1 MIIGYGHLPA
11 SADAAAIDRLRQ
23 DLTQAGAEAVFVE
36 AAQPQAG
43 GDIGSWPALDCALA
57 SSGRGDVLLAL
68 SPAHLAR
75 SVVELLQV
83 ADRLAARG
91 ASLRVMNVAGTQMLD
106 TATQAGATML
116 AALGLLNAFGQGG
129 VSGMFAAQPQQ
140 SGLTDLALDSFA
152 PRRPRGRPPT
162 ASTQAVE
169 IARLR
174 AAGMRATDIADR
186 LKICR
191 ASVYRVL
198 NMNSGTSQ
206 GQPAE
211 RKSRPPEPRPAAKP
225 ITQVVPQVVRAYPPI
240 ARQFSLHRS

>member
-11 SADAAAIDRLRQ
+11 SADATAIDQLRR
-23 DLTQAGAEAVFVE
+23 DLTEAGAEAVFVE
-36 AAQPQAG
+36 AAPLPASG
-43 GDIGSWPALDCALA
+43 EIGTWPALDCALA
-57 SSGRGDVLLAL
+57 SSGRGDVLLSL
-68 SPAHLAR
+68 NPSHLAR
-75 SVVELLQV
+75 SVADLLQI

-91 ASLRVMNVAGTQMLD
+91 ASLRVMNVAGNQCLD
-106 TATQAGATML
+106 TSTQAGATML
-116 AALGLLNAFGQGG
+116 AALGLLNAFGQSGLGG
-129 VSGMFAAQPQQ
+129 LFPAQPNEAAP
-140 SGLTDLALDSFA
+140 SDLAPDSFA

-198 NMNSGTSQ
+198 NMNNGTPQEPSV
-206 GQPAE
+206 E
-211 RKSRPPEPRPAAKP
+211 RKSRPAEPRPVAKP
-225 ITQVVPQVVRAYPPI
+225 VPMVVRAYPPI

>member
-11 SADAAAIDRLRQ
+11 LADAAALDRLRQ
-23 DLTQAGAEAVFVE
+23 ALTEAGAETVFIE
-36 AAQPQAG
+36 APRPTG
-43 GDIGSWPALDCALA
+43 SSEIGSWPALDCALA

-68 SPAHLAR
+68 APAHLAR
-75 SVVELLQV
+75 SVAGLLQI

-91 ASLRVMNVAGTQMLD
+91 ASLRVMQVAGHQMLD
-106 TATQAGATML
+106 TATPSGATML
-116 AALGLLNAFGQGG
+116 AALGLLNAFGHVGAGPLFGHAPQP
-129 VSGMFAAQPQQ
+129 AAMP
-140 SGLTDLALDSFA
+140 GELAPASFA
-152 PRRPRGRPPT
+152 PSRPRGRPPT

-174 AAGMRATDIADR
+174 AAGMRASDIADR

-198 NMNSGTSQ
+198 NMTTGIA
-206 GQPAE
+206 PAGAAE
-211 RKSRPPEPRPAAKP
+211 LPVSPAATRPAAKP
-225 ITQVVPQVVRAYPPI
+225 TVQPARAYPPI